1 MEIFIL
7 LLVLVL
13 LSGMVFTFVKA
24 CQVVSLEHK
33 VRKLENKLAEI
44 KAHMD
49 MHMRYGKSVTSS
61 TPQNAARPGAST
73 PRPVSSPPRAATAII
88 PYEPPVPA
96 ARKARQPAAVSPA
109 FSWEYFIGAKLLSWI
124 GGFILFLGTG
134 FFVKYSIDNEL
145 ISPEWRIILT
155 YLTAFA
161 LLGTGLSRLKKRY
174 PTLSGTLTATGILVL
189 YLATCAGRMF
199 YALPFFNTAVS
210 AR

>member
-88 PYEPPVPA
+88 PYEPPFPQPG
-96 ARKARQPAAVSPA
+96 RPDSRQPFPPP
-109 FSWEYFIGAKLLSWI
+109 FPG
-124 GGFILFLGTG
+124 
-134 FFVKYSIDNEL
+134 N
-145 ISPEWRIILT
+145 IS
-155 YLTAFA
+155 
-161 LLGTGLSRLKKRY
+161 
-174 PTLSGTLTATGILVL
+174 
-189 YLATCAGRMF
+189 
-199 YALPFFNTAVS
+199 
-210 AR
+210 

>member
-1 MEIFIL
+1 MANQL
-7 LLVLVL
+7 R
-13 LSGMVFTFVKA
+13 A
-24 CQVVSLEHK
+24 
-33 VRKLENKLAEI
+33 
-44 KAHMD
+44 AH
-49 MHMRYGKSVTSS
+49 
-61 TPQNAARPGAST
+61 
-73 PRPVSSPPRAATAII
+73 PRTLQDRDLHTAPRVIPPRAATAII
-88 PYEPPVPA
+88 PMSPRSRSPEGQTA
-96 ARKARQPAAVSPA
+96 GSRFPA

-210 AR
+210 ALLLAATTAAAFVLAVRLRFQVIAVLGIIGGFPLRRSSCPPGRTTRFPCSCT